1 MALVQSVKNIRDRF
15 GASSAVDD
23 GSHARELD
31 ALGRWK
37 LKAFP
42 GDFSYDFSV
51 GSLEYAAQIG
61 RDRGRGG
68 RERLKNLRAHLFPSS
83 DLSPHTQL
91 TSV

>member
-15 GASSAVDD
+15 GANSAVDD
-23 GSHARELD
+23 GSHTRELD
-31 ALGRWK
+31 ALGRWQ

-61 RDRGRGG
+61 KDRGRGAESG
-68 RERLKNLRAHLFPSS
+68 
-83 DLSPHTQL
+83 
-91 TSV
+91 